1 VKGIARVR
9 QHVRANVIGY
19 VALFVALGSTGAW
32 AADKI
37 TSHDIARNAVHA
49 KHIKAASVK
58 TRKIADDAVTNG
70 KLGSKSK
77 SRWVVATNAGD
88 IVRSKGVVSSTMIDP
103 AVYQVTFDRD
113 VSECAW
119 SATVARN
126 VAAAP
131 EPGEIGVRPP
141 DTDPNSVIVH
151 MFDSAG
157 APAMNR
163 FHLIVVC

>member
-1 VKGIARVR
+1 M
-9 QHVRANVIGY
+9 
-19 VALFVALGSTGAW
+19 
-32 AADKI
+32 
-37 TSHDIARNAVHA
+37 
-49 KHIKAASVK
+49 
-58 TRKIADDAVTNG
+58 
-70 KLGSKSK
+70 
-77 SRWVVATNAGD
+77 VATNGGD
-88 IVRSKGVVSSTMIDP
+88 IVRSKGVVSSTMIDS

-131 EPGEIGVRPP
+131 APGEIGVRPP

-151 MFDSAG
+151 TFDSAG
-157 APAMNR
+157 NPSINR